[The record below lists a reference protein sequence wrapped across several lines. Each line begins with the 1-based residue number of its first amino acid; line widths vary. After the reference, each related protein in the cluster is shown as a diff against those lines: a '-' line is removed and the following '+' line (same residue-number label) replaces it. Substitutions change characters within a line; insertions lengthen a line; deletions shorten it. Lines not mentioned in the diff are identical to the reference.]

1 MKETQAGWAFFPA
14 CAFCIFLRITQRK
27 YVKNKTKNAIF
38 KKYVYAF
45 EKLRTRLRLIC
56 KKRKGEFV
64 QKEESTPIHAKL
76 PCIAAG
82 VDLYFDCAII

>member
-14 CAFCIFLRITQRK
+14 CAFLHFLRITQRK
-27 YVKNKTKNAIF
+27 YAKNKTKNAIF